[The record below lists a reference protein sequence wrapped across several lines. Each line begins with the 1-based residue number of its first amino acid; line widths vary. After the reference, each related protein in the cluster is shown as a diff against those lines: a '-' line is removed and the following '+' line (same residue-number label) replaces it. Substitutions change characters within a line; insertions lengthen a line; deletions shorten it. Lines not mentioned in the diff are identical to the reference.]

1 MSVIVTLYVD
11 GDGATLERAAQGNPE
26 RMQKIVGR
34 AKELG
39 LIAHR
44 FYASDGGKLM
54 VVDEW
59 PDAASFQEFFSSME
73 SEIGPFMQEAGIT
86 DRPEVTV
93 WRKLETGDEVGWE

>member
-1 MSVIVTLYVD
+1 MSVIVTLRMD
-11 GDGATLERAAQGNPE
+11 GDAATLEQVATGNPE
-26 RMQKIVGR
+26 RMRTIVGR

-44 FYASDGGKLM
+44 FYGSDDGRLM

-59 PDAASFQEFFSSME
+59 PDAASFHEFFSSME

-86 DRPEVTV
+86 DRPEVVV
-93 WRKLETGDEVGWE
+93 WRKLETGDEFGWD

>member
-11 GDGATLERAAQGNPE
+11 GDGATLERTAQGNPE

>member
-1 MSVIVTLYVD
+1 
-11 GDGATLERAAQGNPE
+11 
-26 RMQKIVGR
+26 
-34 AKELG
+34 
-39 LIAHR
+39 
-44 FYASDGGKLM
+44 M

>member
-86 DRPEVTV
+86 ERPEVRV
-93 WRKLETGDEVGWE
+93 WRKLDTGDEYGWE